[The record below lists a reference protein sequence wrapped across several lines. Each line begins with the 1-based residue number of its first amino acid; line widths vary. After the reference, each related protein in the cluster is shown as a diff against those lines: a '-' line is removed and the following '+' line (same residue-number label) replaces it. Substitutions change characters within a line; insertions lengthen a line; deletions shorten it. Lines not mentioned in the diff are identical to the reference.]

1 MDSQEELLVAGR
13 TPATLGRGGA
23 PNRRPLGPVHRGG
36 RGEPLRTDRG
46 RWDAYYPAFAAAVR
60 GTGPLPVDPR
70 DAVAT
75 AEVLDA
81 ARTSAERR
89 ELVTLL

>member
-1 MDSQEELLVAGR
+1 VYDGSGA
-13 TPATLGRGGA
+13 AT
-23 PNRRPLGPVHRGG
+23 RP
-36 RGEPLRTDRG
+36 TDRG
-46 RWDAYYPAFAAAVR
+46 HWDAYYRAFAAAVR
-60 GTGPLPVDPR
+60 GTGPVPVAPR